1 MTADVV
7 LSHPSAEDAV
17 EFITAARASK
27 AAMRPWVDPADSPVR
42 YSAYL
47 DRAAREDTECF
58 LVRHRECGELVGFV
72 NINSIVRA
80 AFRSGYLG
88 YAGFISHRGRGL
100 MSAGVSAVVSL
111 AFADLG
117 LHRLEANIQP
127 DNAGSLGLVQRL
139 GFSREGY
146 SPQYL
151 MIDGQWRDHERWA
164 VRADTWTGRADGP
177 DGPGSH
183 SSPGSP
189 GSPAP

>member
-1 MTADVV
+1 MTADVD
-7 LSHPSAEDAV
+7 LSHPSPEDAD
-17 EFITAARASK
+17 EFIAAARASK
-27 AAMRPWVDPADSPVR
+27 AVMRPWVDAADSAVR
-42 YSAYL
+42 YGGYL

-58 LVRHRECGELVGFV
+58 LVRHRDCGELVGFV
-72 NINSIVRA
+72 NINSILRA

-127 DNAGSLGLVQRL
+127 DNANSLGLVQRL
-139 GFSREGY
+139 GFTREGY

-151 MIDGQWRDHERWA
+151 LIDGQWRDHERWA
-164 VRADTWTGRADGP
+164 VRAETWTARSDA
-177 DGPGSH
+177 PGSG
-183 SSPGSP
+183 SAGALPG
-189 GSPAP
+189 